1 MRKSTLFSINVIKI
15 ATNNNSI
22 DANLLVEIPKTES
35 IYIIIY
41 VYCGLDVGESN
52 RSCFYR
58 AKYLASK

>member
-35 IYIIIY
+35 IYIISLYNNLCI
-41 VYCGLDVGESN
+41 L
-52 RSCFYR
+52 RS
-58 AKYLASK
+58 